1 MSESSLFSL
10 SPQEHARKL
19 LLEFLPVSA
28 SVQSGLSSAIADAVG
43 NGGKRFR
50 ALLALASGSVVK
62 LPEGRAEMVAAAV
75 EYFHAA
81 SLALDDMPCM
91 DDARLR
97 RGQPCVHVAHGQA
110 NSILASLSLISRA
123 YLLMELAMAHMPQ
136 VCRVRAHLLVERSLG
151 AAGLSGGQAAD
162 LAFSQSLAMRR
173 SPRCQI
179 ARVALLKTGGLI
191 RLALL
196 LPAMAGGASEREQR
210 SLNRIAVYWSLAYQ
224 LQDDL
229 RDIHGSPGE
238 DGKTTG
244 RDALLGRPN
253 YVLEEGPAEAGKA
266 LERLSSKALHEIGQL
281 EKTRVEWSC
290 LRQFHSRLIAVHQS
304 EAAA

>member
-1 MSESSLFSL
+1 MSDRSLFPL
-10 SPQEHARKL
+10 SPQESARKL
-19 LLEFLPVSA
+19 IAQFAPLSA
-28 SVQSGLSSAIADAVG
+28 SVQAGLSSAIADAVG

-50 ALLALASGSVVK
+50 ALLALASGNVVK

-97 RGQPCVHVAHGQA
+97 RGQPCVHVAHGEA
-110 NSILASLSLISRA
+110 NTILAALSLISRA
-123 YLLMELAMAHMPQ
+123 YLLMELALAHMPQ
-136 VCRVRAHLLVERSLG
+136 ACRVHAHLLVERSLG

-162 LAFSQSLAMRR
+162 LSFSEPLVLGR
-173 SPRCQI
+173 SPKCQI

-196 LPAMAGGASEREQR
+196 LPAMAGDASEREQHA
-210 SLNRIAVYWSLAYQ
+210 LNRIAVYWSLAYQ
-224 LQDDL
+224 LHDDI
-229 RDIHGSPGE
+229 RDITGNPGE

-253 YVLEEGPAEAGKA
+253 YVLEVGHAQARKT
-266 LERLSSKALHEIGQL
+266 LERLCARALHEMENL
-281 EKTRVEWSC
+281 EKQRGAWSC
-290 LRQFHSRLIAVHQS
+290 LRHFHSQLFSVQQN
-304 EAAA
+304 AAAA